1 MTEGI
6 GGRLAGAPPGHPVK
20 VCGSCGRPWRS
31 WEDFLADPHL
41 RLLGLQAVTRV
52 PDANLLVFEHRCG
65 SSVSLLTKRLQHLIP
80 EHPADGWRSLRGTE
94 ECRRHCLHLEDHGT
108 CDRPCRH
115 ARDRDLLALVEGLQ
129 AQRGSGNTG

>member
-1 MTEGI
+1 MD
-6 GGRLAGAPPGHPVK
+6 ASPAGHPVK

-31 WEDFLADPHL
+31 WDDFLGDPQL

-65 SSVSLLTKRLQHLIP
+65 SSVSLLTKRLRHLIP
-80 EHPADGWRSLRGTE
+80 EHPSDAWSSLRGTDQ
-94 ECRRHCLHLEDHGT
+94 CRRHCLSLQDHAA

-115 ARDRDLLALVEGLQ
+115 ARDRDLLALVEGIQ
-129 AQRGSGNTG
+129 ARR